1 MPKHFQASW
10 TIFSRMIEAVA
21 FIATASKGIGCR
33 CCRCFLCRRTQ
44 VLQCKSANST
54 MARFSK
60 YPTQSIAS
68 HIHKPLAIIHKLNCQ
83 VRVRRVASDQKY
95 TWLNSIARIHVWKD
109 IHAKDVC
116 HITCLIWTWTCPNI
130 FQASWIIFSLMKEA
144 VAFIATAS
152 EGIGCCCCRWCFLL
166 QKAPWQGFRNIQ
178 PNQYKEKQQMGLGRY
193 KASHIHKSF
202 TSIHKLNC
210 QVRVRRVASDQKYT

>member
-1 MPKHFQASW
+1 MQRKATDGAKVLESWPRTQVTYNNPRTELLSESQKGGIAEFQWPYSSLKGHSCKRCLSNVLDSDLKMPKHFQASW

-109 IHAKDVC
+109 IRVKTACQIV
-116 HITCLIWTWTCPNI
+116 CLIWTWTCKHI
-130 FQASWIIFSLMKEA
+130 FRAL
-144 VAFIATAS
+144 
-152 EGIGCCCCRWCFLL
+152 
-166 QKAPWQGFRNIQ
+166 
-178 PNQYKEKQQMGLGRY
+178 
-193 KASHIHKSF
+193 
-202 TSIHKLNC
+202 
-210 QVRVRRVASDQKYT
+210 